1 MGRVSPDNEREK
13 ESQTREDAPSRDE
26 SRVEIKA
33 RGQTVDDERVAT
45 TRPTPLNYESFSN
58 ETTLPPSLSLAR
70 SLAHSLSLS
79 LAPP

>member
-58 ETTLPPSLSLAR
+58 EATLPP
-70 SLAHSLSLS
+70 LSLS